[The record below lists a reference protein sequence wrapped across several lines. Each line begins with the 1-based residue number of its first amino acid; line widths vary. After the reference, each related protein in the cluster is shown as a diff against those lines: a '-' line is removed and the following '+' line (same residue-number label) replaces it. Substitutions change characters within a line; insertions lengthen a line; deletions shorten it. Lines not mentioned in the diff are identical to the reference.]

1 MSFKEKVWKEDNPHR
16 VFSEVSIR
24 TESLVGTIVCVKGYL
39 NLLPVTVDK
48 IQKHAY
54 YFDTWRLCYTKIK
67 SKSPKF
73 RNIALKM

>member
-48 IQKHAY
+48 IQKY
-54 YFDTWRLCYTKIK
+54 GIL
-67 SKSPKF
+67 
-73 RNIALKM
+73 L